1 MMDFQTEKFQGPL
14 GLLLQMIEAQEMD
27 ITEIALANIADQY
40 VQYVERAEDIDPEEI
55 ADFLLIASRLLY
67 IKSKALLP
75 YLSADEEE
83 EVFDDLEKQL
93 RMYKEFIEASV
104 KVSDLIKKEQLML
117 TPVFSKTIRQ
127 EKQLEITFAP
137 PTKLEVSDLHETYL
151 NILAVLEKRQE
162 QKLPEERMEI
172 KINIEDRISHI
183 RSLLAEQLSIS
194 FHKLLEKSQSKVEVI
209 VNILAMLELAKQREL
224 EFEQVELFS
233 EIKIL
238 KI

>member
-1 MMDFQTEKFQGPL
+1 MDFQTEKFQGPL

-40 VQYVERAEDIDPEEI
+40 VAYIEQAEGIDPEEI

-75 YLSADEEE
+75 YLTSDEDE

-93 RMYKEFIEASV
+93 KMYKEFIEASL
-104 KVSDLIKKEQLML
+104 KVSDLIKREQLML
-117 TPVFSKTIRQ
+117 APVFSKTIRQ
-127 EKQLEITFAP
+127 EKQTEITFSP
-137 PTKLEVSDLHETYL
+137 PAKLAVSDLHQTYL
-151 NILAVLEKRQE
+151 NILTALEKRQE

>member
-40 VQYVERAEDIDPEEI
+40 VRYVEQAGDIDPEEI
-55 ADFLLIASRLLY
+55 VDFLLIASRLLY

-75 YLSADEEE
+75 YLTSDEDE

-104 KVSDLIKKEQLML
+104 KVSDLIKQEQLML
-117 TPVFSKTIRQ
+117 TPVFNKTIRQ
-127 EKQLEITFAP
+127 EKQVEITFAP
-137 PTKLEVSDLHETYL
+137 PTKLKVSDLHEAYL
-151 NILAVLEKRQE
+151 NILAALEKRQE
-162 QKLPEERMEI
+162 QKLPEERLEI
-172 KINIEDRISHI
+172 KVNIEDRIGHI

-224 EFEQVELFS
+224 EFEQVDLFS

>member
-1 MMDFQTEKFQGPL
+1 MDFQTEKFQGPL
-14 GLLLQMIEAQEMD
+14 GLLLQMIESQEMD

-40 VQYVERAEDIDPEEI
+40 VAYVESAVDIDPEEI

-75 YLSADEEE
+75 YLSTDEEE

-93 RMYKEFIEASV
+93 RMYKEFIEASL
-104 KVSDLIKKEQLML
+104 KISDIIKKDQLML
-117 TPVFSKTIRQ
+117 APTFSKSIRQ
-127 EKQLEITFAP
+127 EKQAEIAFSPPAKLEI
-137 PTKLEVSDLHETYL
+137 SDLNQTYL
-151 NILAVLEKRQE
+151 NILRDLKKRQE
-162 QKLPEERMEI
+162 EKLPEEIMEI
-172 KINIEDRISHI
+172 KVNIEDRISHI

-224 EFEQVELFS
+224 EFEQIELFS

>member
-1 MMDFQTEKFQGPL
+1 MDFQTEKFQGPL
-14 GLLLQMIEAQEMD
+14 GLLLQMIESQEMD

-40 VQYVERAEDIDPEEI
+40 VAYIERAVDIDPEEI

-75 YLSADEEE
+75 YLSTDEEE

-93 RMYKEFIEASV
+93 RMYKEFIEASL
-104 KVSDLIKKEQLML
+104 KISDIIKKNHLML
-117 TPVFSKTIRQ
+117 APTFSKSIRQ
-127 EKQLEITFAP
+127 EKQAEIAFSPPAKLEI
-137 PTKLEVSDLHETYL
+137 SDLHQTYL
-151 NILAVLEKRQE
+151 NILNTLKKRQE
-162 QKLPEERMEI
+162 EKLPEAIMEI
-172 KINIEDRISHI
+172 KVNIEDRISHI

-224 EFEQVELFS
+224 EFEQIELFS

>member
-1 MMDFQTEKFQGPL
+1 MDFQTEKFQGPL

-40 VQYVERAEDIDPEEI
+40 VAYIEQAEGIDPEEI

-75 YLSADEEE
+75 YLIADEDE

-93 RMYKEFIEASV
+93 KMYKEFIEASL
-104 KVSDLIKKEQLML
+104 KVSDLIKREQLML
-117 TPVFSKTIRQ
+117 APVFSKTIRQ
-127 EKQLEITFAP
+127 EKQIEITFAP
-137 PTKLEVSDLHETYL
+137 PAKLEISDLHQTYL
-151 NILAVLEKRQE
+151 NILAALEKRQE